1 MIMRRW
7 LLAVVLLSCARV
19 SDAQTWSERV
29 WAGVDGGVQTS
40 SPSLSDSFEVQEF
53 VETGTV
59 HVDYPKESSSLF
71 GGSVGVRV
79 WKRFGV
85 GVAVTEATSRSSASV
100 TAQIPHPFFFNRL
113 RDIAGATDTE
123 RDELGTHI
131 QFAYLANLGRRIRL
145 ILSAGPSVIRV
156 EQTFVTDVKFS
167 QEYPYDT
174 ATFTG
179 ATTRRSSASKTGFNA
194 GADVTWMFSRQ
205 IGAGG
210 LVRFTRATVAEDAG
224 NGRTVSVDA
233 GGLQVG
239 AGVRFLF

>member
-1 MIMRRW
+1 MTIRRG
-7 LLAVVLLSCARV
+7 LLVLALLSCAQT
-19 SDAQTWSERV
+19 SGAQTWSERV
-29 WAGVDGGVQTS
+29 WADLNGGVQTS

-53 VETGTV
+53 VETGSV
-59 HVDYPKESSSLF
+59 HVDYPKTSSSLF
-71 GGSVGVRV
+71 EGSVGVRV
-79 WKRFGV
+79 WKRLGV
-85 GVAVTEATSRSSASV
+85 GVAVTEATSRSPASV

-113 RDIAGATDTE
+113 RSIDGTTDTE

-131 QFAYLANLGRRIRL
+131 QIAYLANVGKRIRL
-145 ILSAGPSVIRV
+145 ILSGGPSVIRV

-194 GADVTWMFSRQ
+194 GADVLWMFSRQ

-210 LVRFTRATVAEDAG
+210 LVRFTRATVDEDAG
-224 NGRTVSVDA
+224 NGRTVSVD
-233 GGLQVG
+233 GGGVQVG

>member
-7 LLAVVLLSCARV
+7 LLALALLSCAHAA
-19 SDAQTWSERV
+19 DAQTWPERV

-40 SPSLSDSFEVQEF
+40 SPALSDSFEIHEF

-71 GGSVGVRV
+71 GGSIGVRV
-79 WKRFGV
+79 WRRLGV

-100 TAQIPHPFFFNRL
+100 SAQIPHPFFFNQL
-113 RDIAGATDTE
+113 RSIDGTTDTD
-123 RDELGTHI
+123 RDELATHI
-131 QFAYLANLGRRIRL
+131 QIAYLANVGRRIRL

-156 EQTFVTDVKFS
+156 QQTFVTDVKFS
-167 QEYPYDT
+167 QEYPYET

-194 GADVTWMFSRQ
+194 GADVSWMFSRQ

-210 LVRFTRATVAEDAG
+210 LVRFTRATVDEDAG

>member
-1 MIMRRW
+1 MRRW
-7 LLAVVLLSCARV
+7 LLALALLSCARV
-19 SDAQTWSERV
+19 ADAQTWSERV

-40 SPSLSDSFEVQEF
+40 SPSLTDSFEVQQF

-59 HVDYPKESSSLF
+59 HVDYPKKSSSLF
-71 GGSVGVRV
+71 GASVGVRA

-85 GVAVTEATSRSSASV
+85 GVAVTDATSRSSASV

-113 RDIAGATDTE
+113 RSIDGTTDTD
-123 RDELGTHI
+123 RDELATHI
-131 QFAYLANLGRRIRL
+131 QFAYLASVGRRVRL

-179 ATTRRSSASKTGFNA
+179 ATTRRSSASKTGFNT
-194 GADVTWMFSRQ
+194 GADVLWMFSRQ

-210 LVRFTRATVAEDAG
+210 LVRFTRATVDEDAG

-239 AGVRFLF
+239 AGIRFLF

>member
-1 MIMRRW
+1 MIIRRW
-7 LLAVVLLSCARV
+7 LLALALLSCARV
-19 SDAQTWSERV
+19 ADAQTWSERV
-29 WAGVDGGVQTS
+29 WAGLNGGVQTS
-40 SPSLSDSFEVQEF
+40 SPSLSDSFEVQQF
-53 VETGTV
+53 VETGSV
-59 HVDYPKESSSLF
+59 HVDYPKQSSSLF
-71 GGSVGVRV
+71 EGSVGVRV
-79 WKRFGV
+79 WKRLGV
-85 GVAVTEATSRSSASV
+85 GVAVSEATSRSSASV

-113 RDIAGATDTE
+113 RSIDGTADTE

-131 QFAYLANLGRRIRL
+131 QIAYLANVGKRIRL
-145 ILSAGPSVIRV
+145 ILSGGPSVIRV

-194 GADVTWMFSRQ
+194 GADVLWMFSRQ

-210 LVRFTRATVAEDAG
+210 LVRFTRATVDEDAG